1 MKKAILGI
9 QVGGRSDTALELQR
23 ILTEYGCYIKTRVGV
38 HDTDPSKK
46 ICSEMG
52 IILLDF
58 VVGED
63 EKLAEFEEALEK
75 IDGIVVKK
83 MEFDM

>member
-1 MKKAILGI
+1 
-9 QVGGRSDTALELQR
+9 
-23 ILTEYGCYIKTRVGV
+23 VGV